1 MSDLKINPD
10 RKGWWWL
17 KYTEPAHETSYG
29 WEAPEEYWLAV
40 SPKLRLFDYPGGPA
54 RGQLSQIDFD
64 YEYKHWLDEHVSQE
78 TFGVSK
84 YLIYLTKQNIEL

>member
-10 RKGWWWL
+10 REGWWWL

-54 RGQLSQIDFD
+54 RGQLSKIDFR
-64 YEYKHWLDEHVSQE
+64 YKYNQWLKKRTGRELIEVKEYVLQIMWREMGL
-78 TFGVSK
+78 
-84 YLIYLTKQNIEL
+84 